1 MMSEYVLLK
10 NRLNELY
17 FNCDGLDKKQLR
29 NINFYSISNFV
40 NAYDKL
46 KGSKEKETVYN
57 LLNSYFDEMKGED
70 LNSFSKDQSKELFF
84 SYIVKI
90 GQYYNYQLGFKGYMG
105 INGAIFGGIV
115 MDLILSIFGILVK
128 LYFIPIST
136 ILLVLFTTAINH
148 YFGRVNKLYGYR
160 Y

>member
-1 MMSEYVLLK
+1 MINDYLLLK

-17 FNCDGLDKKQLR
+17 FNIEGLDKKQLR

-57 LLNSYFDEMKGED
+57 LLNSYFDEMKGD

-90 GQYYNYQLGFKGYMG
+90 GQYYNYQLGFKGYMS

-115 MDLILSIFGILVK
+115 MDLILAIFGILGK
-128 LYFIPIST
+128 LYFIPVST
-136 ILLVLFTTAINH
+136 ILLILYTTAINH
-148 YFGRVNKLYGYR
+148 YFGRINKLYGYR